1 MADKE
6 LLGELVETL
15 IAVEIAKQEAEQKRK
30 LENKKYWA
38 EIIALAND

>member
-6 LLGELVETL
+6 LLGELIETL

-30 LENKKYWA
+30 IENKKYWA
-38 EIIALAND
+38 EIMALAAE